1 MDQHQLSEFKT
12 LFNDIR
18 KNYSMND
25 FNLAEKFEETSRGDE
40 VDQVLEDR
48 NMALVIKLQGRQDF
62 FLKKVSQA
70 EERIIKGCF
79 GECFD
84 CGDEINLDRLKARP
98 TATLCIDCKE
108 EQEREEQH
116 IQYERK
122 SHTHGKTFQ
131 NNIITMSNPTEK
143 GTISNSKI
151 LKFNK
156 ERINLNRH

>member
-1 MDQHQLSEFKT
+1 MDQHQITEFKT
-12 LFNDIR
+12 LFKDIK

-25 FNLAEKFEETSRGDE
+25 FNLSERFEETSRGDE

-48 NMALVIKLQGRQDF
+48 SMALVIKLQGRQDF

-70 EERIIKGCF
+70 EERIMKGCF

-84 CGDEINLDRLKARP
+84 CGDEICLVRLKARP
-98 TATLCIDCKE
+98 IATLCIGCKE
-108 EQEREEQH
+108 EQERAEQH
-116 IQYERK
+116 IQYEKK

-131 NNIITMSNPTEK
+131 NNITPLSNSNEK

-151 LKFNK
+151 LKFNR